1 MCRRKERKQQEKVRS
16 LQVRQ
21 QGNQTLSAKPGC
33 LHMTAEQ
40 HVIYWFRRALFKDQK
55 LVLHAHHVQI
65 AQSRRGST
73 DAGFLWES
81 FSNETASALEPELSQ
96 CCICNSTITWDRST
110 TTGNNKSTEQRSC
123 GGRWPRTTHALQ
135 LQWSHIC
142 PSMNTAIK
150 ACSGVNTTCLKCVGL
165 SSSASNTVHMC
176 TNERV
181 CTQQGETWEAFTT
194 ITLI

>member
-1 MCRRKERKQQEKVRS
+1 MKEKDVQEEREETTGEGQRS

-40 HVIYWFRRALFKDQK
+40 RVIYWFRRALFKDQK

-65 AQSRRGST
+65 AQRRRGST

-96 CCICNSTITWDRST
+96 CCISNSNTIT
-110 TTGNNKSTEQRSC
+110 
-123 GGRWPRTTHALQ
+123 
-135 LQWSHIC
+135 
-142 PSMNTAIK
+142 
-150 ACSGVNTTCLKCVGL
+150 
-165 SSSASNTVHMC
+165 
-176 TNERV
+176 
-181 CTQQGETWEAFTT
+181 
-194 ITLI
+194 